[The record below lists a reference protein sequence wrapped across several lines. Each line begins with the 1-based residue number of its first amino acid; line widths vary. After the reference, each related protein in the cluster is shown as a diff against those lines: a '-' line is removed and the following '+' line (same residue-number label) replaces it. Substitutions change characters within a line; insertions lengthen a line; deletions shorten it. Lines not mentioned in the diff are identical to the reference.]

1 MSHVILFTEK
11 DKWDSHLQLHR
22 KTLMMVLTSE
32 ETDRDSWKSKTEKII
47 IVDMLMMLMCLGV
60 HVQRCQTQFT
70 VNIINVN
77 RVCFLTR
84 ITGAYTFNL

>member
-1 MSHVILFTEK
+1 MSRVILFTEK
-11 DKWDSHLQLHR
+11 DKWDSHLQLHS

-32 ETDRDSWKSKTEKII
+32 ETERDIWKSKTEKII